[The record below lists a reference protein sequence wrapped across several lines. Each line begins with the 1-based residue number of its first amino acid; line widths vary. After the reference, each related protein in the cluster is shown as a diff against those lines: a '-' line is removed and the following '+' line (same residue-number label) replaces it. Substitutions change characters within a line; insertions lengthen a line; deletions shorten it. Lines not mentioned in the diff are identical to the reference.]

1 METWPISNLTIHK
14 LKTGTECASE
24 LQPHLTVELHA
35 VESTTDEFIY
45 SSLTQLARQF
55 VSNLSN

>member
-14 LKTGTECASE
+14 LTIGTEFRITA
-24 LQPHLTVELHA
+24 PLTVELHA
-35 VESTTDEFIY
+35 DLSTTDEFIY
-45 SSLTQLARQF
+45 TGLTQLARQF